1 MSLTSDVTSVVSEI
15 ETSSL
20 DEATHILGRAQAI
33 LDFETENDFELAL
46 KKVRSGLSEIKT
58 YYFRNGLR

>member
-20 DEATHILGRAQAI
+20 DEATHILGKAQAI

-46 KKVRSGLSEIKT
+46 KKVSAFSGKQA
-58 YYFRNGLR
+58 YYFGNGLR